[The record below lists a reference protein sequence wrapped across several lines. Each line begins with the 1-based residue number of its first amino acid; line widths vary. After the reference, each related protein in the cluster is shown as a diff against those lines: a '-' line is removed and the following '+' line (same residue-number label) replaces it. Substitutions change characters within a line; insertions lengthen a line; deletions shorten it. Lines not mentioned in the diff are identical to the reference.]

1 MVGHGEVHHAC
12 GALLLGQL
20 QTGAVPVLEHA
31 GLGVLVC
38 GGNELCAHRHSRQVG
53 NSAAVLQSDLCI
65 GDLEFIRR
73 SNELRH
79 QIHIMVGHGEVH
91 HACGALLLGQLQTGA
106 VPVLEHAGLGVLV
119 CGGLELCTH
128 RHSCQIGNSAAIL
141 QSDLCTGDIEFIRR
155 SNEHRLQIHIMVGHG
170 EVHHACGALLLG
182 QLQTGAVPVLEHAGL
197 GVLVCG
203 GLELCT
209 HRHSRQVGNSAA
221 VLQSDLCIGDIE
233 FIGLGSVLGVL
244 CFQRDLVCG
253 HREGDGRLGGVHVS
267 GQTGHFPTGEGVTV
281 LLVCGE
287 AELLTCN
294 VLGRLV
300 VHGQGVL
307 RLRHSIGIHFVLGAI
322 VVVTIIHHDVDR
334 VGACFGRLRHR
345 RERAILRDILDGI
358 LRSILKIHLAGIVCS
373 LGLGVV
379 LKVGALRLI
388 FAYHLADIKR
398 AVCVLVAL
406 LRYDALLV
414 EAVHVR
420 SRRVGFKHLVVVGAH
435 IDEAQFA
442 HAILAAGNGLM
453 FDRPGNGKV
462 ALAQGREGQLS
473 GGGHVHHNRLTVI
486 LGGQGQG
493 LAICGKLCV
502 RIISADSLA
511 VDIRDRLAEGDRH
524 RSIADKVNRV
534 CCYGIAV
541 DSIHSAVCDHQLA
554 LLLTGGEESAFNIA
568 AAHRI
573 GNSNL
578 AVDVRFQTAK
588 DHGILDDRFLRGIAR
603 QLDIVEH
610 AAGDLAVLVQ
620 LDLSVECAAGDLAIS
635 ADDILESAA
644 CDGAVFIHVD
654 ILLEGAVLNDGVL
667 RTNRALCHD
676 AGDSHIC
683 KSDLLHGNGLMVGV
697 DGIRRK
703 VHRVAVRGG
712 DVERRACPSVLFHGG
727 VLPAQTLIEVSRHA
741 LAAHRHTGHA
751 GQVGQTLF
759 GNAQRLEVACIGG
772 LIHKDLCA
780 VIVAGNAQHLAIGR
794 GVGVV
799 ASDRCIVDA
808 QHIGVQGKLCAACA
822 HQIDGIGGKRQS
834 SAVHRSHTA
843 VAHHQC
849 AEPLSCGQQLLDA
862 VRQFAQNRI
871 RNGVG
876 VIAIG
881 IEIAALDHRIGDRAR
896 AIAEQGIE
904 GAAGDL
910 DRTVPIDRVDADVG
924 IVIGAAG
931 DLTAGKHQSACLA
944 KISIGNGGIGH
955 LNRAA
960 DGCRAQIFE
969 VDFPAALIQDLY
981 NVLISAVVGV
991 AVISPADAH
1000 VNTVQLCVRV
1010 QAVHIGHAGQVGQT
1024 LTGKAQ
1030 FLVHGQDLNQL
1041 HGGIVRKRK
1050 RTEAGRE
1057 RFAVCTDGDRG
1068 NCHAA
1073 VCKTVVSGACGQ
1085 SHDTAVGRGYRPRI
1099 AAGIAFHHQLQIV
1112 PVTGIVIL
1120 LDDIDFCFL
1129 LSVQGAVLRQ
1139 DQLVCLP
1146 LRVGAQAG
1154 DIAEKAA
1161 PDIAA
1166 VLGQLIVGAAVNGA
1180 LIQLH
1185 IGVAAAQ
1192 NADAVHIASF
1202 YQKCTGD
1209 SAIQQINR
1217 VTISILDGH
1226 IAADRAVQNVLGIFT
1241 AGTGDGQPGSF
1252 VKAPAGTGRCLG

>member
-20 QTGAVPVLEHA
+20 QTGAAPALEHA

-38 GGNELCAHRHSRQVG
+38 GGNELCARTHSRQVG
-53 NSAAVLQSDLCI
+53 NIAAVLQ
-65 GDLEFIRR
+65 
-73 SNELRH
+73 
-79 QIHIMVGHGEVH
+79 
-91 HACGALLLGQLQTGA
+91 
-106 VPVLEHAGLGVLV
+106 
-119 CGGLELCTH
+119 
-128 RHSCQIGNSAAIL
+128 GN
-141 QSDLCTGDIEFIRR
+141 
-155 SNEHRLQIHIMVGHG
+155 
-170 EVHHACGALLLG
+170 
-182 QLQTGAVPVLEHAGL
+182 
-197 GVLVCG
+197 
-203 GLELCT
+203 
-209 HRHSRQVGNSAA
+209 
-221 VLQSDLCIGDIE
+221 LCIGDIE

-244 CFQRDLVCG
+244 CFQRNVVCGHREGDGRLGGVHISRQTGHFPTGEGLTFHRLCSNSNVLFKVTLFVHAVHGQGVGVLLVLCFQCDLVCG
-253 HREGDGRLGGVHVS
+253 HLEGDGRLGGVHVS
-267 GQTGHFPTGEGVTV
+267 GQTGHFPTGKG
-281 LLVCGE
+281 
-287 AELLTCN
+287 LTFHRLCSNSN
-294 VLGRLV
+294 VLFKVTLFV
-300 VHGQGVL
+300 HAVHGQGVGDRLIDALQMDVVCRHRELDLDMRAGIGDSIRILCQSFDLPCDGIAFPLVSAKGDLIALIMRLAFLSIPVVVVL
-307 RLRHSIGIHFVLGAI
+307 RLGRLGHNIGIHFVLDAI

-334 VGACFGRLRHR
+334 VGACLGGLRHR

-358 LRSILKIHLAGIVCS
+358 LRSILKIHLAFIGCS
-373 LGLGVV
+373 LGLGVIR
-379 LKVGALRLI
+379 KVGALRLI

-420 SRRVGFKHLVVVGAH
+420 SRRVGFKHPVVVGAH

-442 HAILAAGNGLM
+442 HALLAAGDGLRS
-453 FDRPGNGKV
+453 DGRPGNGKV

-473 GGGHVHHNRLTVI
+473 GGGHIHHNRLAVI
-486 LGGQGQG
+486 LGGDSQRAANGRG
-493 LAICGKLCV
+493 ALVVIAGFRTVDVRDCIAEADLC
-502 RIISADSLA
+502 L
-511 VDIRDRLAEGDRH
+511 DIT
-524 RSIADKVNRV
+524 DKVNRV
-534 CCYGIAV
+534 CCCGIVVEAF
-541 DSIHSAVCDHQLA
+541 HSAIRHHQLA
-554 LLLTGGEESAFNIA
+554 LLLTGGKESAFNIA

-573 GNSNL
+573 GNSSL
-578 AVDVRFQTAK
+578 AVAVRFQAAK
-588 DHGILDDRFLRGIAR
+588 DHGIPDDRFLRGIAR

-620 LDLSVECAAGDLAIS
+620 LNLSVECAASDLAIS

-697 DGIRRK
+697 AGNRRK
-703 VHRVAVRGG
+703 IHRVAVRGG
-712 DVERRACPSVLFHGG
+712 DVKRRACPSVLFHGG

-759 GNAQRLEVACIGG
+759 GNAQGLEVAWIGG

-780 VIVAGNAQHLAIGR
+780 VILAGNAQHLAVGR

-799 ASDRCIVDA
+799 AADRCIVDA

>member
-1 MVGHGEVHHAC
+1 M
-12 GALLLGQL
+12 
-20 QTGAVPVLEHA
+20 
-31 GLGVLVC
+31 
-38 GGNELCAHRHSRQVG
+38 
-53 NSAAVLQSDLCI
+53 
-65 GDLEFIRR
+65 
-73 SNELRH
+73 
-79 QIHIMVGHGEVH
+79 
-91 HACGALLLGQLQTGA
+91 
-106 VPVLEHAGLGVLV
+106 
-119 CGGLELCTH
+119 
-128 RHSCQIGNSAAIL
+128 
-141 QSDLCTGDIEFIRR
+141 
-155 SNEHRLQIHIMVGHG
+155 
-170 EVHHACGALLLG
+170 
-182 QLQTGAVPVLEHAGL
+182 
-197 GVLVCG
+197 
-203 GLELCT
+203 
-209 HRHSRQVGNSAA
+209 
-221 VLQSDLCIGDIE
+221 
-233 FIGLGSVLGVL
+233 
-244 CFQRDLVCG
+244 
-253 HREGDGRLGGVHVS
+253 
-267 GQTGHFPTGEGVTV
+267 
-281 LLVCGE
+281 
-287 AELLTCN
+287 
-294 VLGRLV
+294 
-300 VHGQGVL
+300 
-307 RLRHSIGIHFVLGAI
+307 
-322 VVVTIIHHDVDR
+322 VTIIHHDVDR
-334 VGACFGRLRHR
+334 VGACLGGLRHR

-358 LRSILKIHLAGIVCS
+358 LRSILKIHLAFIGCS
-373 LGLGVV
+373 LGLGVIR
-379 LKVGALRLI
+379 KVGALRLI

-398 AVCVLVAL
+398 AFCVLVAL

-420 SRRVGFKHLVVVGAH
+420 SRRVGFKHLVVVGTH
-435 IDEAQFA
+435 IDEAQLT
-442 HAILAAGNGLM
+442 HALLIAGN
-453 FDRPGNGKV
+453 DRVLRSPANRKV
-462 ALAQGREGQLS
+462 ALLQGREGQLS
-473 GGGHVHHNRLTVI
+473 AGSHVHYNGLAVI

-493 LAICGKLCV
+493 LAICGKLCAV
-502 RIISADSLA
+502 VSADILA
-511 VDIRDRLAEGDRH
+511 VDVRDCIAEADLCLD
-524 RSIADKVNRV
+524 ITDKVNRV
-534 CCYGIAV
+534 CCCGIVVEAF
-541 DSIHSAVCDHQLA
+541 HSAVRHHQLA
-554 LLLTGGEESAFNIA
+554 LLLTGGEVFAFNIA
-568 AAHRI
+568 AAYRI
-573 GNSNL
+573 GNSDL
-578 AVDVRFQTAK
+578 AVITRQAAK
-588 DHGILDDRFLRGIAR
+588 DHGILDDRFLRGIVR

-620 LDLSVECAAGDLAIS
+620 LNLSVECAASDLAIS

-697 DGIRRK
+697 AGNRRK
-703 VHRVAVRGG
+703 IHRVAVRGG

-759 GNAQRLEVACIGG
+759 GNAQGLEVAWIGG
-772 LIHKDLCA
+772 LIHKDFCA
-780 VIVAGNAQHLAIGR
+780 VIVASNAQHLAVGR

-799 ASDRCIVDA
+799 AADRCIVDA

-862 VRQFAQNRI
+862 VRQLAQNRI

-881 IEIAALDHRIGDRAR
+881 IEIAALDHRIGNRAR
-896 AIAEQGIE
+896 AIAEQGIK

-910 DRTVPIDRVDADVG
+910 DRTVPIDRVDAHAD
-924 IVIGAAG
+924 IVEAAAA
-931 DLTAGKHQSACLA
+931 DLTAGDRQSAVFA
-944 KISIGNGGIGH
+944 KLTAGNIGIGD
-955 LNRAA
+955 LDRAVDRHIA
-960 DGCRAQIFE
+960 QRAE
-969 VDFPAALIQDLY
+969 VEVRAALIQDLQSAF
-981 NVLISAVVGV
+981 IAAVVGV
-991 AVISPADAH
+991 AVITPAVAH

-1010 QAVHIGHAGQVGQT
+1010 QTVHIGHVGQVG
-1024 LTGKAQ
+1024 LTFTVKVQLCIAK
-1030 FLVHGQDLNQL
+1030 HHRNQL

-1112 PVTGIVIL
+1112 PVTGIAIL
-1120 LDDIDFCFL
+1120 LDEIDIPGFL
-1129 LSVQGAVLRQ
+1129 PAVQGAVLRQ

-1180 LIQLH
+1180 QIQLH

-1192 NADAVHIASF
+1192 NVDAVHIVGF
-1202 YQKCTGD
+1202 YQKCAGD
-1209 SAIQQINR
+1209 SAVQQINR

-1252 VKAPAGTGRCLG
+1252 VKAPAGTGCCLGQTVRADLDLDHLILRFRVRTNILIVALRAISDAVGLFRRYGRRPRPCIRKCGYRENGEHHTECQYHAHDAFFHDILSFVG

>member
-1 MVGHGEVHHAC
+1 M
-12 GALLLGQL
+12 
-20 QTGAVPVLEHA
+20 
-31 GLGVLVC
+31 
-38 GGNELCAHRHSRQVG
+38 
-53 NSAAVLQSDLCI
+53 
-65 GDLEFIRR
+65 
-73 SNELRH
+73 
-79 QIHIMVGHGEVH
+79 
-91 HACGALLLGQLQTGA
+91 
-106 VPVLEHAGLGVLV
+106 
-119 CGGLELCTH
+119 
-128 RHSCQIGNSAAIL
+128 
-141 QSDLCTGDIEFIRR
+141 
-155 SNEHRLQIHIMVGHG
+155 
-170 EVHHACGALLLG
+170 
-182 QLQTGAVPVLEHAGL
+182 
-197 GVLVCG
+197 
-203 GLELCT
+203 
-209 HRHSRQVGNSAA
+209 
-221 VLQSDLCIGDIE
+221 
-233 FIGLGSVLGVL
+233 
-244 CFQRDLVCG
+244 
-253 HREGDGRLGGVHVS
+253 
-267 GQTGHFPTGEGVTV
+267 
-281 LLVCGE
+281 
-287 AELLTCN
+287 
-294 VLGRLV
+294 
-300 VHGQGVL
+300 
-307 RLRHSIGIHFVLGAI
+307 
-322 VVVTIIHHDVDR
+322 
-334 VGACFGRLRHR
+334 
-345 RERAILRDILDGI
+345 
-358 LRSILKIHLAGIVCS
+358 RSILKIHLAFIGCS

-379 LKVGALRLI
+379 LKVGVLRLI
-388 FAYHLADIKR
+388 SAYHLADIKR
-398 AVCVLVAL
+398 AFCVLVTL

-420 SRRVGFKHLVVVGAH
+420 SRRVGCKHLVVVGAH

-442 HAILAAGNGLM
+442 HAILFAGNVR
-453 FDRPGNGKV
+453 DERAPVDVKV

-486 LGGQGQG
+486 LGGDIQRAVNGRG
-493 LAICGKLCV
+493 ALVVIAGFRTVDVRDCIAEADLC
-502 RIISADSLA
+502 L
-511 VDIRDRLAEGDRH
+511 DIT
-524 RSIADKVNRV
+524 DKVNRV
-534 CCYGIAV
+534 CCCGIVVEAF
-541 DSIHSAVCDHQLA
+541 HSAVRHHQLA
-554 LLLTGGEESAFNIA
+554 LLLTGGKVFAFNIA

-573 GNSNL
+573 GNSGL
-578 AVDVRFQTAK
+578 AAITRQAAK
-588 DHGILDDRFLRGIAR
+588 DHGILDDRFLRGIVR

-697 DGIRRK
+697 AGNRSKI
-703 VHRVAVRGG
+703 HRVAVRGG
-712 DVERRACPSVLFHGG
+712 DVKRRACPSVLFHGG

-759 GNAQRLEVACIGG
+759 GNAQGLEVAWIGG

-780 VIVAGNAQHLAIGR
+780 VILAGNAQHLAVGR

-799 ASDRCIVDA
+799 AADRCIVDA

-910 DRTVPIDRVDADVG
+910 DRTVPIDRVDAHAD
-924 IVIGAAG
+924 IVEAAAA

-955 LNRAA
+955 LNCAA

-991 AVISPADAH
+991 AVISPAVAH
-1000 VNTVQLCVRV
+1000 VNTVQICVRV

-1073 VCKTVVSGACGQ
+1073 VCKTVIRGACGQ
-1085 SHDTAVGRGYRPRI
+1085 SHDTAAGRGYRPRI
-1099 AAGIAFHHQLQIV
+1099 AASVAFHHQLQIV
-1112 PVTGIVIL
+1112 PVTDIVIL
-1120 LDDIDFCFL
+1120 LDDIDLCFL
-1129 LSVQGAVLRQ
+1129 LAVQGAVLRQ
-1139 DQLVCLP
+1139 DQLVCLL
-1146 LRVGAQAG
+1146 LRAGAQTG

-1180 LIQLH
+1180 QIQLH
-1185 IGVAAAQ
+1185 IGVAATQ
-1192 NADAVHIASF
+1192 NADAVHIVGF